1 MSTYNGTS
9 YHVKNLPQINR
20 RRIKWEGFIATDPNI
35 TKWAKE
41 RDENITK
48 WIQDGTFKS
57 TSHITEGMD
66 SAVEGFLSMLRGENI
81 GKTILKIA
89 LHIIQAC

>member
-1 MSTYNGTS
+1 MVSTYNGTS
-9 YHVKNLPQINR
+9 YHIKNLPQIHR
-20 RRIKWEGFIATDPNI
+20 RRIQWEGFVVTDPNI

-57 TSHITEGMD
+57 TDHITEGMD
-66 SAVEGFLSMLRGENI
+66 AAVEGFLGMLRGENN
-81 GKTILKIA
+81 GKSILRIV
-89 LHIIQAC
+89 